1 MLIFFF
7 LGMGI
12 TLAICLPIIL
22 TLYARTRKLPCFA
35 PPTSLVSK
43 AIRTRYR
50 PHEIAFQSFK
60 KG

>member
-7 LGMGI
+7 LGMGL

-22 TLYARTRKLPCFA
+22 TLYARTRKMPCFA

-43 AIRTRYR
+43 ALQARYR
-50 PHEIAFQSFK
+50 PSQWHYERYMRQ
-60 KG
+60 